1 MKDKFF
7 QVPITTQ
14 KTSEGDVDFPI
25 LYFDTSCVTA
35 FFLCDMAK
43 VKEQLADV
51 PLEPGLIIRKKAVVA
66 IAFYEYRDTSIGPY
80 NEVGVALPVVR
91 DREKVHRF
99 PLLDLYSNPEKRTT
113 GFYVIDLPV
122 TTAAA
127 NAAGREMWGL
137 PKFVTEIPFELSGRN
152 FSSAVMDPETGKPI
166 VTLEGKMGFGIPT
179 PPMHLKLYSYVDSVE
194 LATSVNVRYG
204 STLRTAGSMKLS
216 VGDSSH
222 PMAQRLRALGL
233 NGATPSALNSTNN
246 FQSRLNLGVPLK

>member
-7 QVPITTQ
+7 QIPITTK
-14 KTSEGDVDFPI
+14 KTSVGDVDFPI
-25 LYFDTSCVTA
+25 LYFDASCVTA
-35 FFLCDMAK
+35 FFLCDVAK
-43 VKEQLADV
+43 VKEQLANV
-51 PLEPGLIIRKKAVVA
+51 PLEPGFLIGKKAVVG

-80 NEVGVALPVVR
+80 NEVGVGLPVIR

-99 PLLDLYSNPEKRTT
+99 PLLDLYSNPEKRST

-127 NAAGREMWGL
+127 NAAGREVWGL
-137 PKFVTEIPFELSGRN
+137 PKFVTEIPFERSGRN

-166 VTLEGKMGFGIPT
+166 VTLKGKMGFGMLT
-179 PPMHLKLYSYVDSVE
+179 PPMHLKLYSYLDSVE
-194 LATSVNVRYG
+194 LATLVNLRHG

-222 PMAQRLRALGL
+222 PMAERLRALGL
-233 NGATPSALNSTNN
+233 NGATPSALTSTDN
-246 FQSRLNLGVPLK
+246 FQSRLNLGVPVI

>member
-91 DREKVHRF
+91 DREKIHRF

-122 TTAAA
+122 TTTAA
-127 NAAGREMWGL
+127 NAAGREVWGL
-137 PKFVTEIPFELSGRN
+137 PKFVTEISFELNGRN
-152 FSSAVMDPETGKPI
+152 FSSAVMDPKTGKPI
-166 VTLEGKMGFGIPT
+166 VTFKGKMGFGIPT
-179 PPMHLKLYSYVDSVE
+179 PPLHLKLYSYVDGVE

-204 STLRTAGSMKLS
+204 SILRTAGNMKLS

-222 PMAQRLRALGL
+222 PMAERLRALGL
-233 NGATPSALNSTNN
+233 DGATPSALNSTGN
-246 FQSRLNLGVPLK
+246 FQSRLNLGVPVK